1 MMEGLKLVETLL
13 PEDMARANFYGLLAR
28 LFYAPP
34 DAALLEGLAAAE
46 ELAADEGVMGDAWQ
60 ALAKAAAVA
69 DIEAVREAYESA
81 FIGTGKA
88 PVTLYTTAYTLRC
101 SNEMPLVALRA
112 DLAALGLARHES
124 SHEPEDHIAALCD
137 AMRHLITTQKLEL
150 SQQSQFFSRW
160 IAPAAQPLCDAI
172 ARQRNSTFYE
182 HVAGFAKAFFEL
194 ERSAFEMF
202 AAGTPRRFESSNRLG
217 INLVSK
223 PGHYVGGGP
232 HET

>member
-1 MMEGLKLVETLL
+1 METLL
-13 PEDMARANFYGLLAR
+13 PEDIARANFYGLLAR
-28 LFYAPP
+28 LFCAPP

-60 ALAKAAAVA
+60 ALTKAAAVA
-69 DIEAVREAYESA
+69 NIDAEREAYESA

-101 SNEMPLVALRA
+101 SSEMPLVPLRD
-112 DLAALGLARHES
+112 DLETLGLARHES

-137 AMRHLITTQKLEL
+137 AMRHLIATQRLGL
-150 SQQSQFFSRW
+150 PQQSQFFSRW
-160 IAPAAQPLCDAI
+160 IAPAAQLLCDAI
-172 ARQRNSTFYE
+172 ARSRTSTFYE

-202 AAGTPRRFESSNRLG
+202 PGGERR
-217 INLVSK
+217 
-223 PGHYVGGGP
+223 GGLNHPMGRG
-232 HET
+232 

>member
-1 MMEGLKLVETLL
+1 METLL

-34 DAALLEGLAAAE
+34 DAALLEGLAAAD

-60 ALAKAAAVA
+60 ALVKAAADA

-88 PVTLYTTAYTLRC
+88 PVTLYTTAYTLRY
-101 SNEMPLVALRA
+101 SNDMPLVALRA
-112 DLAALGLARHES
+112 DLATLGLARHES

-150 SQQSQFFSRW
+150 PQQSRFFNRW

-172 ARQRNSTFYE
+172 ARQRSSTFYE
-182 HVAGFAKAFFEL
+182 YVAGFAKAFFEV

-202 AAGTPRRFESSNRLG
+202 AVGTPREFESSNGPR
-217 INLVSK
+217 INFV
-223 PGHYVGGGP
+223 PNQEH
-232 HET
+232 